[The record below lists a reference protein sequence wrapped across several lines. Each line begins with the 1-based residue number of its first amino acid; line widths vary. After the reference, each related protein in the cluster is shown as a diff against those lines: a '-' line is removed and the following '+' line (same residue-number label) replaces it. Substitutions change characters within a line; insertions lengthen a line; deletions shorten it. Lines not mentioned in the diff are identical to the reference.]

1 LPLRKRLHA
10 LLKRDTSVHLLGY
23 SCFGQCD
30 FGPNVAFY
38 PEGTFYGHLSAADD
52 AGRVVRHASQQQALA
67 DAPLCLPEGERDE
80 HLRNIGELVRTL
92 ERDRTR
98 RPRWWWP
105 FS

>member
-1 LPLRKRLHA
+1 MLLRGRLYE
-10 LLKRDTSVHLLGY
+10 LLKRDTTVHLLGY

-30 FGPNVAFY
+30 YGPNVAFY
-38 PEGTFYGHLSAADD
+38 PEGTFYGNLSAADD
-52 AGRVVRHASQQQALA
+52 ADRVVRHARQEQPLN
-67 DAPLCLPEGERDE
+67 DAPLCPPEADRDQ

-92 ERDRTR
+92 ERDRGR